1 MASPALLDLPR
12 LLAPIAADQPVGVDL
27 RSDTSPTSTY
37 YAIRDA
43 RNQARTAERQA
54 QMNGD
59 SPIGAADWEPIVST
73 VPDVLASVSKD
84 LELAAYLVEGL
95 LREHGFP
102 GLRDGFQLLKEL
114 IAQYG
119 DVIYPLPDEDGVETR
134 VAPLTGLNG
143 ADGDGTLISP
153 IRNVLLTE
161 PSIGDFTTASYLQ
174 AVDLERA
181 TPEQR
186 DRRIAQGAVSL
197 DAMKTA
203 LAQTRTEFLVQLYAD
218 LEDCLKAYAD
228 YQQVVDSKFGSD
240 APPTSNIR
248 NALQSARD
256 ALQALARD
264 RLAANSPAGASAG
277 NAPSAAA
284 APTAAA
290 PGVSAGVGSLQT
302 REDAFRQMEQIALFF
317 RRTEPHTPISYA
329 IDQVVRWG
337 RMPLPDLLRELIPES
352 NSVQQMFRLVGIPQD
367 NQ

>member
-12 LLAPIAADQPVGVDL
+12 LLAPIAADKPVGIDL
-27 RSDTSPTSTY
+27 RTDTSPTSTY

-59 SPIGAADWEPIVST
+59 SPIGAADWEPIVSA
-73 VPDVLASVSKD
+73 VPDILASVSKD

-114 IAQYG
+114 ISQYG
-119 DVIYPLPDEDGVETR
+119 DVIYPLPDEDGIETR

-161 PSIGDFTTASYLQ
+161 PSIGNYTTASYLQ

-186 DRRIAQGAVSL
+186 DRRISQGAVSL

-218 LEDCLKAYAD
+218 LEDCLKAYAE
-228 YQQVVDSKFGSD
+228 YQQVVDSKYGPD

-248 NALQSARD
+248 SALQAARD

-264 RLAANSPAGASAG
+264 RLAANSGAGATASDTVAA
-277 NAPSAAA
+277 APSAVAA
-284 APTAAA
+284 SGKGP
-290 PGVSAGVGSLQT
+290 SSGSLQT
-302 REDAFRQMEQIALFF
+302 REDAFRQMEQIAQFF
-317 RRTEPHTPISYA
+317 RQTEPHTPISYA
-329 IDQVVRWG
+329 IEQVVRWG